1 MATAVKRQ
9 AKIPKYD
16 TSLPERIVALGGN
29 GFCLEQI
36 KFELNLKQN
45 AVLEYSKLYPEFK
58 AALSEADKLA
68 HEVVATR
75 RKRPVGRPTLYT
87 PEMCDVVISLGM
99 GDPEDSYRGGGHSHA
114 QMARHI
120 GVAVDTLYEWRDK
133 HVEFSGALSRATN
146 LSEAWWEDKAHS
158 GIDVQGFNGGLWK
171 VVMSARF
178 PKTYREPAKI
188 ELTGKDGAPL
198 PTSNTVVTP
207 VITDEV
213 IKSAVD
219 KFKKFAG

>member
-1 MATAVKRQ
+1 LATAPKRQ

-16 TSLPERIVALGGN
+16 TSLPERIVVLGGS

-58 AALSEADKLA
+58 AALAEADKLA
-68 HEVVATR
+68 HEVITTR

-87 PEMCDVVISLGM
+87 LEMCDVVIALGM
-99 GDPEDSYRGGGHSHA
+99 GDPEDGYSGGGHSIA

-120 GVAVDTLYEWRDK
+120 GVAVDTMYEWKEK
-133 HVEFSGALSRATN
+133 HPEFSEALSRAVN
-146 LSEAWWEDKAHS
+146 LSEAWWEDKAHA
-158 GIDVQGFNGGLWK
+158 GINVQGFNGGLWK
-171 VVMSARF
+171 IVMSARF

-198 PTSNTVVTP
+198 PVSTTTVTP

-213 IKSAVD
+213 IKSAYE